1 MKDND
6 SCCDNLGSTLGFLTL
21 RIWLAMRA
29 FITGLEKFAGT
40 KTVEVPALDEFG
52 EPDLMRDM
60 MQVEVKYYSFENYQG
75 VPAALKSQFEK
86 EPLLP
91 GFLMV
96 PYEFLL
102 GPLLVITGLFLLLGV
117 FTRWTL
123 FAMGLIY
130 TSLTFGLV
138 LINQSGGVAW
148 LAAHIILVVMA
159 LTLANRNKYTITQ
172 N

>member
-40 KTVEVPALDEFG
+40 KTIEVPALDEFG

-60 MQVEVKYYSFENYQG
+60 MQVEVKTYGFEYYAG
-75 VPAALKSQFEK
+75 VPAPLWTQFEK

-91 GFLMV
+91 NFLLY
-96 PYEFLL
+96 PYDWLL
-102 GPLLVITGLFLLLGV
+102 GPLLLITGLFLLLGI

-123 FAMGLIY
+123 FAMGLLY
-130 TSLTFGLV
+130 TSLTFGLI
-138 LINQSGGVAW
+138 LINQSGGIAW
-148 LAAHIILVVMA
+148 LATHIILVVMA
-159 LTLANRNKYTITQ
+159 LVLANRNKYTITQ

>member
-29 FITGLEKFAGT
+29 FISGLEKFAGT
-40 KTVEVPALDEFG
+40 KTIEVPALDEFG

-60 MQVEVKYYSFENYQG
+60 QQIEVKTYGFEHYSG
-75 VPAALKSQFEK
+75 VPEPLWNLFEK

-91 GFLMV
+91 GFLLY
-96 PYEFLL
+96 PYDWLL
-102 GPLLVITGLFLLLGV
+102 GPLLLVTGLFTLLGI

-138 LINQSGGVAW
+138 LLNESGGIAW
-148 LAAHIILVVMA
+148 LAIHIILIAMA